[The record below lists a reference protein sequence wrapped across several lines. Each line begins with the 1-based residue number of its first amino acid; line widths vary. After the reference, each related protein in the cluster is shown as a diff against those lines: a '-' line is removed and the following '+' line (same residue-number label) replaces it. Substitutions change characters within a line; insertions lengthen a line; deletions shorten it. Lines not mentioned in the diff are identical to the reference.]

1 MFKVIK
7 IISDKRIVI
16 NAGKNEVQTGDIL
29 RVIEKNSEEIV
40 DPDTNEVLGT
50 LDYIKATITVEYV
63 YEHMSIC
70 KNYETKTVNALD
82 PFETLRQREVTSP
95 LNVNLS
101 QITGGYNIDNKLIEI
116 YYNIIIITKVANTNI
131 SAFNKY
137 LFCKYLQ

>member
-82 PFETLRQREVTSP
+82 PFEPLSQREVTSP

-116 YYNIIIITKVANTNI
+116 GDLVE
-131 SAFNKY
+131 
-137 LFCKYLQ
+137 LL

>member
-16 NAGKNEVQTGDIL
+16 NSGKNEVQTGDIL

-116 YYNIIIITKVANTNI
+116 GDLVE
-131 SAFNKY
+131 
-137 LFCKYLQ
+137 LL

>member
-116 YYNIIIITKVANTNI
+116 GDLVELEYSSSFV
-131 SAFNKY
+131 
-137 LFCKYLQ
+137 

>member
-40 DPDTNEVLGT
+40 DPDT
-50 LDYIKATITVEYV
+50 I
-63 YEHMSIC
+63 
-70 KNYETKTVNALD
+70 
-82 PFETLRQREVTSP
+82 ETLRQREVTSP

-116 YYNIIIITKVANTNI
+116 GDLVE
-131 SAFNKY
+131 
-137 LFCKYLQ
+137 LL

>member
-7 IISDKRIVI
+7 LISDKRIVI

-116 YYNIIIITKVANTNI
+116 GDLVE
-131 SAFNKY
+131 
-137 LFCKYLQ
+137 LL

>member
-16 NAGKNEVQTGDIL
+16 NPGKNEVQTGDIL

-116 YYNIIIITKVANTNI
+116 GDLVE
-131 SAFNKY
+131 
-137 LFCKYLQ
+137 LL

>member
-7 IISDKRIVI
+7 IIIDKRIVI

-116 YYNIIIITKVANTNI
+116 GDLVE
-131 SAFNKY
+131 
-137 LFCKYLQ
+137 LL

>member
-70 KNYETKTVNALD
+70 KNYETKTVNAVD

-116 YYNIIIITKVANTNI
+116 GDLVE
-131 SAFNKY
+131 
-137 LFCKYLQ
+137 LL

>member
-82 PFETLRQREVTSP
+82 PFEPLRQREVTSP

-116 YYNIIIITKVANTNI
+116 GDLVE
-131 SAFNKY
+131 
-137 LFCKYLQ
+137 LL

>member
-16 NAGKNEVQTGDIL
+16 NAGKNEVQIGDIL

-116 YYNIIIITKVANTNI
+116 GDLVE
-131 SAFNKY
+131 
-137 LFCKYLQ
+137 LL

>member
-7 IISDKRIVI
+7 IISDKIIVI

-116 YYNIIIITKVANTNI
+116 GDLVE
-131 SAFNKY
+131 
-137 LFCKYLQ
+137 LL

>member
-50 LDYIKATITVEYV
+50 LDYIKATITVDYV

-70 KNYETKTVNALD
+70 KNIETKTVNALD

-116 YYNIIIITKVANTNI
+116 GDLVE
-131 SAFNKY
+131 
-137 LFCKYLQ
+137 LL

>member
-29 RVIEKNSEEIV
+29 RVIEKNSEERV

-101 QITGGYNIDNKLIEI
+101 QITGGYNIVNKLIEI
-116 YYNIIIITKVANTNI
+116 GDLVE
-131 SAFNKY
+131 
-137 LFCKYLQ
+137 LL

>member
-101 QITGGYNIDNKLIEI
+101 QITGGYNIDNRLIEI
-116 YYNIIIITKVANTNI
+116 GDLVE
-131 SAFNKY
+131 
-137 LFCKYLQ
+137 LL

>member
-82 PFETLRQREVTSP
+82 PFETLRQRVVTSP

-101 QITGGYNIDNKLIEI
+101 QVTGGYNIDNKLIEI
-116 YYNIIIITKVANTNI
+116 GDLVE
-131 SAFNKY
+131 
-137 LFCKYLQ
+137 LL

>member
-116 YYNIIIITKVANTNI
+116 GDLVELLSYHNNH
-131 SAFNKY
+131 
-137 LFCKYLQ
+137 

>member
-70 KNYETKTVNALD
+70 KNYETKTVNAID

-95 LNVNLS
+95 LNVNFCQNS
-101 QITGGYNIDNKLIEI
+101 KGDSITIK
-116 YYNIIIITKVANTNI
+116 I
-131 SAFNKY
+131 S
-137 LFCKYLQ
+137 

>member
-116 YYNIIIITKVANTNI
+116 GDIVE
-131 SAFNKY
+131 
-137 LFCKYLQ
+137 LL

>member
-1 MFKVIK
+1 MFKVIQ

-116 YYNIIIITKVANTNI
+116 GDLVE
-131 SAFNKY
+131 
-137 LFCKYLQ
+137 LL

>member
-82 PFETLRQREVTSP
+82 PFETLRQHEVTSP

-116 YYNIIIITKVANTNI
+116 GDLVE
-131 SAFNKY
+131 
-137 LFCKYLQ
+137 LL

>member
-101 QITGGYNIDNKLIEI
+101 QITGGYKIDNKIIEI
-116 YYNIIIITKVANTNI
+116 GDLVE
-131 SAFNKY
+131 
-137 LFCKYLQ
+137 LQ

>member
-116 YYNIIIITKVANTNI
+116 GELVE
-131 SAFNKY
+131 
-137 LFCKYLQ
+137 LL

>member
-7 IISDKRIVI
+7 IISDKGIVI

-116 YYNIIIITKVANTNI
+116 GDLVE
-131 SAFNKY
+131 
-137 LFCKYLQ
+137 LL

>member
-1 MFKVIK
+1 MMFKVIK
-7 IISDKRIVI
+7 IISDKRSVI

-116 YYNIIIITKVANTNI
+116 GDLVE
-131 SAFNKY
+131 
-137 LFCKYLQ
+137 LL

>member
-16 NAGKNEVQTGDIL
+16 NAGKNEVQTGEIL

-116 YYNIIIITKVANTNI
+116 GDLVE
-131 SAFNKY
+131 
-137 LFCKYLQ
+137 LL

>member
-116 YYNIIIITKVANTNI
+116 GDLVEI
-131 SAFNKY
+131 
-137 LFCKYLQ
+137 L

>member
-101 QITGGYNIDNKLIEI
+101 QISGGYNIDNKLIEI
-116 YYNIIIITKVANTNI
+116 GDLVE
-131 SAFNKY
+131 
-137 LFCKYLQ
+137 LL

>member
-29 RVIEKNSEEIV
+29 RVIEKISEEIV

-116 YYNIIIITKVANTNI
+116 GDLVE
-131 SAFNKY
+131 
-137 LFCKYLQ
+137 LL

>member
-95 LNVNLS
+95 FNVNLS

-116 YYNIIIITKVANTNI
+116 GDLVE
-131 SAFNKY
+131 
-137 LFCKYLQ
+137 LL

>member
-1 MFKVIK
+1 MIKVIK

-116 YYNIIIITKVANTNI
+116 GDLVE
-131 SAFNKY
+131 
-137 LFCKYLQ
+137 LL

>member
-101 QITGGYNIDNKLIEI
+101 QITAGYNIDNKLIEI
-116 YYNIIIITKVANTNI
+116 GGLVE
-131 SAFNKY
+131 
-137 LFCKYLQ
+137 LL

>member
-16 NAGKNEVQTGDIL
+16 NAGKNDVQTGDIL

-116 YYNIIIITKVANTNI
+116 GDLVE
-131 SAFNKY
+131 
-137 LFCKYLQ
+137 LL

>member
-101 QITGGYNIDNKLIEI
+101 QFTGGYNIDNKLIEI
-116 YYNIIIITKVANTNI
+116 GDLVE
-131 SAFNKY
+131 
-137 LFCKYLQ
+137 LL

>member
-116 YYNIIIITKVANTNI
+116 GGLVE
-131 SAFNKY
+131 
-137 LFCKYLQ
+137 LL

>member
-116 YYNIIIITKVANTNI
+116 VD
-131 SAFNKY
+131 
-137 LFCKYLQ
+137 LVELL

>member
-50 LDYIKATITVEYV
+50 LDYIKATITIEYV

-116 YYNIIIITKVANTNI
+116 GDLVE
-131 SAFNKY
+131 
-137 LFCKYLQ
+137 LL

>member
-7 IISDKRIVI
+7 IISDKRNVI

-116 YYNIIIITKVANTNI
+116 GDLVE
-131 SAFNKY
+131 
-137 LFCKYLQ
+137 LL

>member
-101 QITGGYNIDNKLIEI
+101 QITGGYNIDNKLIAIGDLVE
-116 YYNIIIITKVANTNI
+116 
-131 SAFNKY
+131 
-137 LFCKYLQ
+137 LL